1 MFSCYVSICYSFIR
15 GYLKMGY
22 FLKSK
27 TKGVSTASGTTAER
41 PTSPVKG
48 TFRFNED
55 TTRMEYYDGTAFRSV
70 TPQGSLAM
78 GIDTATGDGSTTT
91 FTSFFTTAPADVKNV
106 IVVVGNV
113 VQEPTQGYTVS
124 GTDITFTSAPPDTH
138 RIYAFV
144 GFDSTTTSVLS

>member
-1 MFSCYVSICYSFIR
+1 
-15 GYLKMGY
+15 MGY

-27 TKGVSTASGTTAER
+27 TTGVSTASGTTAER
-41 PTSPVKG
+41 PSVAEKG

-70 TPQGSLAM
+70 TPQGTIAM
-78 GIDTATGDGSTTT
+78 VKDGNVTGDGVTTA
-91 FTSFFTTAPADVKNV
+91 FTNFFATAPADENNV

-113 VQEPTQGYTVS
+113 VQEPDQAFAIS
-124 GTDITFTSAPPDTH
+124 GRNITFTSAPPNTH
-138 RIYAFV
+138 RVYAFV

>member
-1 MFSCYVSICYSFIR
+1 
-15 GYLKMGY
+15 MGY

-27 TKGVSTASGTTAER
+27 TTGVSTASGTTAER
-41 PTSPVKG
+41 PSVAEKG

-70 TPQGSLAM
+70 TPQGTLGMAL
-78 GIDTATGDGSTTT
+78 DTDSGDGSATT
-91 FTSFFTTAPADVKNV
+91 FTNFFTTAPANVNNV

-113 VQEPTQGYTVS
+113 PQEPGQAYTVS
-124 GTDITFTSAPPDTH
+124 GRDITFTSAPPNGH
-138 RIYAFV
+138 RIYAFI